1 MARSIWKSPFIDL
14 NIIRRFDE
22 LVSLSFEKFLVQQR
36 LQNEPLTKK
45 FLKQHK
51 LDISF
56 IAKKLSEEEPIE
68 VWSRRSH
75 ISPEFLGFC
84 FLVYNGH
91 VFQKII
97 VPVRHPSRKIFR
109 KRQSSPSIRA
119 EEKIKCKRIKMHI
132 SQ

>member
-22 LVSLSFEKFLVQQR
+22 LVSLSFEKFLIQQR

-68 VWSRRSH
+68 VWSRRSY

-97 VPVRHPSRKIFR
+97 VKNNMVGKKFGEF
-109 KRQSSPSIRA
+109 A
-119 EEKIKCKRIKMHI
+119 TTKRIGPNIHI
-132 SQ
+132 QKKKKSKWDI